1 MIADNQKSSGDF
13 RGSVFHKNN
22 ETSMREQRSG
32 CLLNLIANGSVPAFE
47 TLYHQY
53 VSLIFAICLRVLKND
68 LEAQDLLS
76 EIFIEVWKKA
86 HRFDPRRGSTESF
99 LVTIARSRAI
109 DRMRKITSRN
119 RLENNSSVYG
129 DLSNVEY
136 STTSKPLDAIV
147 AHEDN
152 RRVQNALIELKAVHR
167 KMLEAS
173 FYDGLTHQQISR
185 QFKLPLGTVKTSI
198 RQALR
203 TLRAV
208 LKRLDCEEAI
218 AS

>member
-1 MIADNQKSSGDF
+1 MSADNQKSGFDS
-13 RGSVFHKNN
+13 RGSVFDEND
-22 ETSMREQRSG
+22 ETSRCEQRSG
-32 CLLNLIANGSVPAFE
+32 CLLSSIANGSVPAFE

-76 EIFIEVWKKA
+76 EIFIEVWQKA
-86 HRFDPRRGSTESF
+86 HRFDSCRGSTESF

-109 DRMRKITSRN
+109 DRMRKIASRN
-119 RLENNSSVYG
+119 RLENNSSACG
-129 DLSNVEY
+129 DFTNVEY
-136 STTSKPLDAIV
+136 NSSSKPLDTMI
-147 AHEDN
+147 AHEDK
-152 RRVQNALIELKAVHR
+152 RLVQNALIELTARHR

-198 RQALR
+198 RQGLL
-203 TLRAV
+203 TLRAA
-208 LKRLDCEEAI
+208 LKRLD
-218 AS
+218 